1 MRIAFWNLSVPLL
14 LALTSLSAQAATAW
28 VAAHVETVFN
38 RLTLGPGNTSCS
50 TNNILRECNQ
60 WVDEPLLGSDPD
72 GVWVSSELYHDVF
85 LPGNVSSVPNM
96 VFTGNAIARA
106 RPGSLHASVDVRLD
120 GTGGGQPGMSAYG
133 YVEIDDQ
140 IKIRYSTLADGTA
153 VTLSAL
159 LDISG
164 EGPGSIFLSVHG
176 RRNGIFPWLVFGDSD
191 NASGTPRRID
201 DIGGSFTAFVGE
213 TLYVNYGLRASNGVS
228 TAAWEQ
234 IDVLNGR
241 AAQSSYGNSAYLYF
255 SSADPSADVFIEGAS
270 GYDYVQPPPV
280 PEPETALL
288 MLLGLGVVGFGAL
301 KRRRSLSSGASDSA
315 EQR

>member
-1 MRIAFWNLSVPLL
+1 MRFALWNLSVALL

-60 WVDEPLLGSDPD
+60 LVDEPLLGTDPD

-106 RPGSLHASVDVRLD
+106 RPGSLHASVEVKLV

-133 YVEIDDQ
+133 YVQIDDQ
-140 IKIRYSTLADGTA
+140 IKVRSSSLADGTA
-153 VTLSAL
+153 VTLNAL
-159 LDISG
+159 LDITG
-164 EGPGSIFLSVHG
+164 EGPGSVSLSVQG
-176 RRNGIFPWLVFGDSD
+176 RRNDTFPWLVLGDSD
-191 NASGTPRRID
+191 NASGTPRRIE

-213 TLYVNYGLRASNGVS
+213 TLYVTYALRASNGVS
-228 TAAWEQ
+228 TSGWQQ
-234 IDVLNGR
+234 IDVQNGR
-241 AAQSSYGNSAYLYF
+241 AAESSYGNSAYLYF
-255 SSADPSADVFIEGAS
+255 SSADPGVDVFIQGAS

-288 MLLGLGVVGFGAL
+288 MLLGLGVVASVARV
-301 KRRRSLSSGASDSA
+301 RRRH
-315 EQR
+315 